1 MKITSFNPQIIAKNA
16 EPIVKFFEELGFE
29 RTHMK
34 DDFTETNALGYQLK
48 NPDGFKIDVSQ
59 TDNAMLPVDSMAS
72 IRMNVD
78 NYDEVY
84 KFLVSRGFKSVYGDR
99 PSNAATSKNNVMIS
113 PSGFSIN
120 LVEHLKDH

>member
-1 MKITSFNPQIIAKNA
+1 MNITSFNPQILSKNA
-16 EPIVKFFEELGFE
+16 EPIVKLFEEMGFE
-29 RTHMK
+29 RKHMK
-34 DDFTETNALGYQLK
+34 DDFTETNVLGYQLT
-48 NPDGFKIDVSQ
+48 NADGFVVDISQ

-84 KFLVSRGFKSVYGDR
+84 EYLVSLGFRSVYGDR
-99 PSNAATSKNNVMIS
+99 PANAATSKSNVMIA

-120 LVEHLKDH
+120 LVEHLKNR

>member
-1 MKITSFNPQIIAKNA
+1 
-16 EPIVKFFEELGFE
+16 
-29 RTHMK
+29 MK
-34 DDFTETNALGYQLK
+34 DDFTETNVLGYQLT
-48 NPDGFKIDVSQ
+48 NADGFVVDISQ

-84 KFLVSRGFKSVYGDR
+84 EYLVSLGFRSVYGDR
-99 PSNAATSKNNVMIS
+99 PANAATSKSNLMIA

-120 LVEHLKDH
+120 LVEHLKNR